1 MFFFVIF
8 KYLYK
13 FDFLP
18 QKNESTVKGF
28 KLHVFNRI
36 KGRTQKR
43 CKRSL
48 GVDKGGFLGC
58 SARRNQ
64 EPRVEETEDDK
75 RPRGLSRRSD
85 WKKEIGKVST
95 VFHSADWNDGVP
107 PSLWDSSSGG
117 GGVAS
122 VYLFDVARVACQSN
136 AVRVI
141 TAYHT
146 PPLLCI
152 TMSRPTAGGFVYKA
166 LWTNNALIAAPVRKI
181 TKF

>member
-1 MFFFVIF
+1 M
-8 KYLYK
+8 
-13 FDFLP
+13 
-18 QKNESTVKGF
+18 KGF

-75 RPRGLSRRSD
+75 RARGLSRRSD

-117 GGVAS
+117 SGVAS